1 MVTVELTIEE
11 AKAVADLIWGR
22 TVDTRWLCSTA
33 SKITAALDEVAVQ
46 AA

>member
-11 AKAVADLIWGR
+11 AKAVADLIWGHP
-22 TVDTRWLCSTA
+22 VDTRWLRSTA
-33 SKITAALDEVAVQ
+33 SKITAALDEVAME